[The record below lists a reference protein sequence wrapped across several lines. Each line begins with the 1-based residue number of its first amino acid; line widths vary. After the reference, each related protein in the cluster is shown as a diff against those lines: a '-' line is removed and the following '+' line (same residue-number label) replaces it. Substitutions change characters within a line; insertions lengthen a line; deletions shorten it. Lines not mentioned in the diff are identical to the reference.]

1 MAEDYGR
8 TCAGDLA
15 GQTFFLIFTVS
26 EVLSEWE
33 FCSNVSI
40 RFDNRRERIIK
51 IKTEKQKID
60 WSLCTWLL
68 RQVSFI
74 RLNGTTH
81 T

>member
-26 EVLSEWE
+26 EVLSDWE

-40 RFDNRRERIIK
+40 RFDNRRENNKNKDR
-51 IKTEKQKID
+51 KTK
-60 WSLCTWLL
+60 
-68 RQVSFI
+68 
-74 RLNGTTH
+74 N
-81 T
+81 